1 MFQSIKDC
9 VQHIKRFKDLK
20 VVILESHNT
29 TNKNNTLMAWVS
41 IVLVDIIDNKDQC
54 FKTPVDVA
62 VMFSQNNLISFHNQN
77 MLLTGSGGAECTTF
91 GPIHTRQS
99 LFFFTTKPVIA
110 SILQVWM
117 EMLTSTTSL
126 FTLI

>member
-1 MFQSIKDC
+1 
-9 VQHIKRFKDLK
+9 
-20 VVILESHNT
+20 
-29 TNKNNTLMAWVS
+29 MAWVS

-62 VMFSQNNLISFHNQN
+62 VMFSQNNLISLHNQN
-77 MLLTGSGGAECTTF
+77 MLLTGSGEAECTTF
-91 GPIHTRQS
+91 GPIHTKQS
-99 LFFFTTKPVIA
+99 LVYFTTKPVIA